1 MRRFL
6 PALFAALALAA
17 CSTSTN
23 VSEGDRAFEQR
34 DFDGAVEAYGKAAKS
49 SPGDAEVARKL
60 DVAKRNAATARAER
74 AAEAAELGDLDRALE
89 EIATARRLDPASER
103 CAADEKKY
111 RGLRESVAAQIEK
124 AKAAKGEEAYLVL
137 SSIERYKATFP
148 EIPIRLAQARETSVR
163 ALLAAAEDF
172 GKAGEWLKSRY
183 VIEHAQEISANQP
196 QLAAAIKE
204 TRTNV
209 RVMELVDQGWKL
221 KSQDDLEGALQR
233 FLTAVELRPD
243 APEAAAGL
251 AAARRGLGE
260 RWVEGARDAH
270 RNGDAIAAYAW
281 LARAEGMDPEAPGI
295 QEIAAR
301 VRRDAAKELTAKAED
316 AAKRKLPGLEWLRL
330 AQAKAVL
337 PDDDALG
344 RRVTEAGTKLD
355 RAARPNVLVKA
366 FRNAT
371 QQNGREVRLASESY
385 RLLQQ
390 MAGNGRHATV
400 MDEDAWEVF
409 LKENPGLT
417 PDIVVKATLE
427 RFDLIHHP
435 ERRTPQFR
443 EYQKRVTYLDVN
455 GSKYVEGQETRTYY
469 YDVVDRSVDG
479 TAELAYEIYDV
490 AGRTP
495 LSSDTVRGD
504 LHRDDRVV
512 KGNREAGVDEDPDD
526 MPADATLNNE
536 LQTQLRDRLLERL
549 RAELG
554 WFGKKYYTAYERAR
568 DAGQTELAVSNAVLA
583 IRSRVNAGLQVLP
596 EDVDW
601 VKRRTG
607 WDMTAGKIDA
617 ENLK

>member
-1 MRRFL
+1 MRRQL
-6 PALFAALALAA
+6 TSLLAALALSA
-17 CSTSTN
+17 CSTSSN
-23 VSEGDRAFEQR
+23 VSEGDKRFETR
-34 DFDGAVEAYGKAAKS
+34 DFDGAVEAYGKAAQA
-49 SPGDAEVARKL
+49 SPGDSDVARKL
-60 DVAKRNAATARAER
+60 EAARKNAATAHAER
-74 AAEAAELGDLDRALE
+74 AAEAAERGELDRALE
-89 EIATARRLDPASER
+89 EIATARRQDPASER
-103 CAADEKKY
+103 CAADEKKLKA
-111 RGLRESVAAQIEK
+111 LREDVAAQLESAKRASGEK
-124 AKAAKGEEAYLVL
+124 AFQIL
-137 SSIERYKATFP
+137 SSIERYKPTFP
-148 EIPIRLAQARETSVR
+148 EIPIRLAQARDASVK

-172 GKAGEWLKSRY
+172 GKAGEWLKSQY

-204 TRTNV
+204 TKTNV
-209 RVMELVDQGWKL
+209 RVLELLDQGWKL
-221 KSQDDLEGALQR
+221 KTQDDLEGALQR
-233 FLTAVELRPD
+233 FQTAMELRPD
-243 APEAAAGL
+243 APEVAAGL
-251 AAARRGLGE
+251 ASAKRGLGE
-260 RWVEGARDAH
+260 KWVASAREAH
-270 RNGDAIAAYAW
+270 DNGDAIASYAW
-281 LARAEGMDPEAPGI
+281 LVRAQAMDPEAPGVE
-295 QEIAAR
+295 EIAAT
-301 VRRDAAKELTAKAED
+301 VRRDAAKELTVKADD

-330 AQAKAVL
+330 AQAKAVM
-337 PDDDALG
+337 PEDADLA
-344 RRVTEAGTKLD
+344 RKAMEAGTKLD
-355 RAARPNVLVKA
+355 RAARPNVLVKD

-390 MAGNGRHATV
+390 LAGNGRHATV
-400 MDEDAWEVF
+400 MDEDAWQVF

-455 GSKYVEGQETRTYY
+455 GSKYVDGTETRTYY
-469 YDVVDRSVDG
+469 YDVIDKSLDG
-479 TAELAYEIYDV
+479 IAELAYEIYDV
-490 AGRTP
+490 AARAP

-512 KGNREAGVDEDPDD
+512 KGNREAGVDEDPDET
-526 MPADATLNNE
+526 PADATLNNE
-536 LQTQLRDRLLERL
+536 LQTQLGDRLMERL

-568 DAGQTELAVSNAVLA
+568 DAGQAELAVSNAVLA

-596 EDVDW
+596 ADVDW

-607 WDMTAGKIDA
+607 WDMTTGKIDA